1 VSDSE
6 DDVETLMQYG
16 AIVEGTKAKAPK
28 QSFHNVTDPRR
39 ATELLKTVNAVLA
52 GKTAAADV
60 DATVYLREVPGTSL
74 GGKVPGRTKTN
85 GATPAA
91 SQRRFAGEKAWKE
104 KDRGKWNAS
113 GVRTA
118 ADWCAQ
124 LLVWNGQPTFLGDDS
139 DIDMDTPA
147 LAEVLQWPRDASFD
161 LKQKVPLLGKLG
173 ENGKWVGRLL
183 PSNNST
189 YIGIGGGETKHHS
202 ETHENA
208 AAILMGVILAT
219 DEDTQTVKAIEI
231 TGRKVWRSSMFE
243 GLTQWDAAERGEWT
257 PTERLHAIAEEMRI
271 ALQGLPG
278 AADILA
284 VTARETVVQ
293 YPWQIVA
300 SARCVA

>member
-1 VSDSE
+1 
-6 DDVETLMQYG
+6 
-16 AIVEGTKAKAPK
+16 
-28 QSFHNVTDPRR
+28 
-39 ATELLKTVNAVLA
+39 
-52 GKTAAADV
+52 
-60 DATVYLREVPGTSL
+60 
-74 GGKVPGRTKTN
+74 
-85 GATPAA
+85 
-91 SQRRFAGEKAWKE
+91 
-104 KDRGKWNAS
+104 
-113 GVRTA
+113 VRTS

-124 LLVWNGQPTFLGDDS
+124 LLVWNGLPTFLGDDS

-183 PSNNST
+183 PSNSST
-189 YIGIGGGETKHHS
+189 YIGIGGGVTRYHS

-208 AAILMGVILAT
+208 AAILMGVILAS

-231 TGRKVWRSSMFE
+231 KGRKVWRSSMFE
-243 GLTQWDAAERGEWT
+243 GLTQWDSLVRGEWT
-257 PTERLHAIAEEMRI
+257 AKERLHAIAEEMRI

-293 YPWQIVA
+293 VPWQIVA